1 MDGAA
6 SPSNS
11 VIKLYLDTLHLV
23 SAHEGGSVPEG
34 DPGAVRHAA
43 AAEVQHH
50 HQGAAQGGVQ
60 GAEQAAVL
68 PGHQVKTTS
77 PDTATHSHTGW
88 CGRWCGSR
96 TAGTR
101 CSTCARS
108 STPSPP
114 PSRPA
119 PSSPRRA
126 PARPRT
132 QRPGR
137 PRPRPASRRAS
148 GARLATGCCTLL
160 SRTRSR
166 VTKTD
171 VQHFTV

>member
-1 MDGAA
+1 MF
-6 SPSNS
+6 
-11 VIKLYLDTLHLV
+11 LDTLHLV

-34 DPGAVRHAA
+34 DSGAVRHAA

-68 PGHQVKTTS
+68 PRHQVKTTS
-77 PDTATHSHTGW
+77 PDTATHTHTGW
-88 CGRWCGSR
+88 CGRWCGSG

-108 STPSPP
+108 STLSPP

-119 PSSPRRA
+119 PSSPRRG

-132 QRPGR
+132 QRSGR
-137 PRPRPASRRAS
+137 PRPRPASRHAS
-148 GARLATGCCTLL
+148 GARRATGCCTLL
-160 SRTRSR
+160 SRTRTR
-166 VTKTD
+166 VTRTT
-171 VQHFTV
+171 VQHFHPTIMSSRF